1 MINALSEAPEG
12 VHHRPCAQFLQ
23 KEAFLNPTSV
33 ILHRRDIF
41 SARQPT
47 MLASLINPG
56 SIPRRSETLNFLHPS
71 PFLKRSRTGSI
82 CMSSAAATG
91 SENVPELG
99 RSAGNCAQWSKS
111 RLQRGAFYVGRQA
124 RASLSGS
131 HGGGK
136 I

>member
-1 MINALSEAPEG
+1 
-12 VHHRPCAQFLQ
+12 
-23 KEAFLNPTSV
+23 
-33 ILHRRDIF
+33 
-41 SARQPT
+41 
-47 MLASLINPG
+47 
-56 SIPRRSETLNFLHPS
+56 
-71 PFLKRSRTGSI
+71 
-82 CMSSAAATG
+82 MSSASFKRFEPKTLEKLADGTLGDYPAEDLLWEIGNAPFDLLMAAAGAVRDRRSDANVMTFSPKVFIPLTRACRNSCGYCTLCSAAETG